1 MLKHAVI
8 VAVAVLSALGAV
20 QALNGFASA
29 RARATPAALQPAVVA
44 QAAAPEPAS
53 PPQAA
58 QVSKAED
65 GHYWAQADVN
75 GRWIRFLVDTGASA
89 VALTVADARRLG
101 LDVGALTYDRPV
113 MTASGRTSAA
123 LVKLDR
129 VTVAGARVDDVDAL
143 VVRDG
148 LSTSLLGMSYLGRLS
163 RFEATKTALIL
174 RP

>member
-8 VAVAVLSALGAV
+8 VTVAVLSALGAV
-20 QALNGFASA
+20 QAMNSFAAA
-29 RARATPAALQPAVVA
+29 RAAPAQAPAAPTP
-44 QAAAPEPAS
+44 AAAPEAQP
-53 PPQAA
+53 A
-58 QVSKAED
+58 QVSKAKD

-75 GRWIRFLVDTGASA
+75 GRWVRFLVDTGASA
-89 VALTVADARRLG
+89 VALTAADAQRLG

-113 MTASGRTSAA
+113 MTASGKTQAA

-143 VVRDG
+143 VVREG
-148 LSTSLLGMSYLGRLS
+148 LSTSLLGMTYLGRLS